1 MGSLTKDQTI
11 MIATSLNQWLDHLR
25 SLDLGYLIDPPYS
38 YLWFAAVGLLALYLL
53 WRLRPPS
60 KIRAF
65 RGDTGYV
72 MVSRHALLELVY
84 SACEQLPEV
93 RKPSVRIRSKRK
105 LHLQVRIQVDGS
117 SRLRDTSSYLQTHL
131 KDALE
136 NNMGIERLGS
146 IEVVVTGIRT
156 SPKNRPD
163 LNERSDRRTTSPSSP
178 ELDVQDEIT
187 VKKPDL
193 NAPLDERPKN
203 TEAPKQ
209 PSVAAD
215 LPRKDPAK
223 DPSKK

>member
-1 MGSLTKDQTI
+1 
-11 MIATSLNQWLDHLR
+11 MIAANFNEWMQSLR
-25 SLDLGYLIDPPYS
+25 SIDLSYLIDPPYS
-38 YLWFAAVGLLALYLL
+38 YFWVAAIGLLVIYFLF
-53 WRLRPPS
+53 RIRPPS

-117 SRLRDTSSYLQTHL
+117 ARLRDTSSFLQTHL

-136 NNMGIERLGS
+136 NNLGMERLGT

-156 SPKNRPD
+156 TPKNRPD
-163 LNERSDRRTTSPSSP
+163 LNERRDIAPPTPPPEKIEIEPSSLS
-178 ELDVQDEIT
+178 ET
-187 VKKPDL
+187 VKPDL
-193 NAPLDERPKN
+193 NAPLENEKEKSAESPDQASGK
-203 TEAPKQ
+203 T
-209 PSVAAD
+209 VT
-215 LPRKDPAK
+215 AK
-223 DPSKK
+223 RFYGDSSSKK